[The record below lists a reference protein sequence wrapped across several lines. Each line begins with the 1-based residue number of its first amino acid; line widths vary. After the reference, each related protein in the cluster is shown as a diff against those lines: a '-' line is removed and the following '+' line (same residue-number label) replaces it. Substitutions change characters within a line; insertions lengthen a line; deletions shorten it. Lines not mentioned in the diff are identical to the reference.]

1 MPKEIIKKLELK
13 NYLQN
18 KEKELIN
25 KVIKNTAEEKS
36 SVIEFKQLEII
47 REVINIC
54 ESRNRY

>member
-1 MPKEIIKKLELK
+1 MKKLELK
-13 NYLQN
+13 NYLKD

-36 SVIEFKQLEII
+36 SIIEFKQLEII